1 MYRQRSCK
9 DVARTEMA
17 LTTCEECGRA
27 ISDRALSCPQCGMP
41 RDPTAPGSRMA
52 TLAEHPRQLPPP
64 SRQRTVWVAG
74 ASIAAVFILILAV
87 VLSAGPPPAKK
98 APAGTP
104 QAPAATTSPA
114 DQRLP
119 IR

>member
-1 MYRQRSCK
+1 
-9 DVARTEMA
+9 MA

-41 RDPTAPGSRMA
+41 RDPTAPDPRTG

-64 SRQRTVWVAG
+64 SRHRTMLVAG
-74 ASIAAVFILILAV
+74 ASVAAIFILILAA
-87 VLSAGPPPAKK
+87 VLSGGPPPAKK
-98 APAGTP
+98 TPAGTP
-104 QAPAATTSPA
+104 QAPASTTPPA
-114 DQRLP
+114 DQRPP